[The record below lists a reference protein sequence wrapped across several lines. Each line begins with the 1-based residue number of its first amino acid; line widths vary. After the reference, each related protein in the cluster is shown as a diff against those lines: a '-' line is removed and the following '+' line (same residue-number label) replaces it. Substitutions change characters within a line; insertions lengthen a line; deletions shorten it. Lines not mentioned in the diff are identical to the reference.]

1 MCLVKL
7 RYFVCLIDFNDLLT
21 RFFSIYPQEID
32 IKNQNISPYAFI
44 RFAEISSV
52 LKAIKKY
59 RENPTKRLKLGYAKS
74 FETTCIFISDYK
86 QHFDDEKSL
95 EKYLSRYG
103 LKSLKPDYQNKNIL
117 CALKNYDMAKK
128 AIEELN
134 DKRVNG
140 KKLRVEFASRDY
152 QQYFEKRKI
161 NNRESSGS
169 WISANSKDNE
179 DRIMDRNR
187 STSSYHHHQFSSK
200 TSSLSCTSRSNSY
213 TRSPSLPP
221 SPPDNTFNSRHISI
235 SQSSLHSGNNRKYD
249 FQHDSSSSCRSRY
262 RYGSSDV
269 DDIED
274 VESHSSSIS
283 KREMR
288 YRSHLSEN
296 FISDASPKIRR
307 DSSPY
312 SSYSNSSIKLETD
325 YHRLSSVASDEYKS
339 HDGHSV
345 LRRTN
350 HSKMFYKSGRD
361 SPTSHVSQ
369 FRNSVLSNSSSSSSS
384 SSNSRSPICDV
395 KSSSHYPDRT
405 SVSPPTSPRSNAYS
419 YHESDGQTH
428 STTSDANVDH
438 SLWRRK
444 STEENSC
451 HRDYLNSDIQRFNS
465 DSISNSNDSNFSV
478 LNSYRE
484 HGRDYFRDR
493 VRESHHRTNSF
504 STLPYQNRFDSIKR
518 KFSSLEMDENS
529 SDLSGHLE
537 RKKRLLACIEQPTN
551 PTSANSQ
558 SSSATSTSLT
568 NKNSNDQRITS
579 SKSLDFMTESKSQ
592 KVRDSN
598 NELWVKRRLSSS
610 SNSATSNMNSFHNS
624 KNNDTGVGGNSG
636 TNISLPNSDLNTH
649 VHNSLSD
656 GWLNESHTNSS
667 NSVLNPDKSGK
678 NIGGQTSSSALKPK
692 TKELSHTIRT
702 VDCKN
707 DTVNNL
713 IPDPRSPR
721 GKYQLND

>member
-1 MCLVKL
+1 M
-7 RYFVCLIDFNDLLT
+7 
-21 RFFSIYPQEID
+21 
-32 IKNQNISPYAFI
+32 
-44 RFAEISSV
+44 
-52 LKAIKKY
+52 KKY
-59 RENPTKRLKLGYAKS
+59 REDPTPRLKLGYGKS
-74 FETTCIFISDYK
+74 YVSSNCICINEYK
-86 QHFDDEKSL
+86 QCFEDEKSL
-95 EKYLSRYG
+95 EKYLIRFG
-103 LKSLKPDYQNKNIL
+103 QIKNLIPDYHHKNIL
-117 CALKNYDMAKK
+117 CFFESHEISKK
-128 AIEELN
+128 AMDDLN
-134 DKRVNG
+134 SKRISG
-140 KKLRVEFASRDY
+140 KKFKAEFASRDY
-152 QQYFEKRKI
+152 QEFFLKRKL
-161 NNRESSGS
+161 NNRASSGYCN
-169 WISANSKDNE
+169 SANSIDNE

-187 STSSYHHHQFSSK
+187 STSSYHHHQLSSK

-221 SPPDNTFNSRHISI
+221 SPPDNTFNSRHISM

-249 FQHDSSSSCRSRY
+249 FHHDLSSSGRSRF
-262 RYGSSDV
+262 RYGSPDV

-283 KREMR
+283 KRDPR

-296 FISDASPKIRR
+296 FLSDASPKIRR

-312 SSYSNSSIKLETD
+312 SSYSNSSSKLDPD
-325 YHRLSSVASDEYKS
+325 YHRLSSVASDEIKS
-339 HDGHSV
+339 HDDGHSV
-345 LRRTN
+345 LRRAS

-428 STTSDANVDH
+428 SSTSDANVDH

-444 STEENSC
+444 STEENSS
-451 HRDYLNSDIQRFNS
+451 HRDHLNSDFQRILS
-465 DSISNSNDSNFSV
+465 DSISDTNDSNFSV
-478 LNSYRE
+478 VNSHRE

-504 STLPYQNRFDSIKR
+504 STLAYQNRFDSLKR
-518 KFSSLEMDENS
+518 KYASLEMDENS

-537 RKKRLLACIEQPTN
+537 RKKRLLACMEQPTN
-551 PTSANSQ
+551 LPSTNASSSANSQ
-558 SSSATSTSLT
+558 SCSATNTSLT
-568 NKNSNDQRITS
+568 SKNSNEQRITS

-592 KVRDSN
+592 KIRDSN

-610 SNSATSNMNSFHNS
+610 SNSTSNINSFHTS

-636 TNISLPNSDLNTH
+636 TNISLPNSDLNTY

-656 GWLNESHTNSS
+656 GWSSESHNNASS
-667 NSVLNPDKSGK
+667 SVLNPDKSGK
-678 NIGGQTSSSALKPK
+678 NIGGQTSSALKPK

-702 VDCKN
+702 IDCVN
-707 DTVNNL
+707 DIVNNL

-721 GKYQLND
+721 GNLNQ